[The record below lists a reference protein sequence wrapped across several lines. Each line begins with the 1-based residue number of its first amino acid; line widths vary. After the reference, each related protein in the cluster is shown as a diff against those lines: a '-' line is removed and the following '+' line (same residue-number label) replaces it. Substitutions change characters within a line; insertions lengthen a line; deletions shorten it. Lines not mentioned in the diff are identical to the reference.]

1 MSKITFSEKEI
12 KILSKN
18 KYVKK
23 VSSKSISYSALFK
36 EKFIEEYYKGKSPQT
51 IFKEYGFDIS
61 LIGIKRVEQCA
72 SRWKKIYEANGLW
85 AFQDHKKH
93 SRRPKNRNLTDTEK
107 IEILEAKIKFLEVQ
121 NEFLKKLK
129 KMRRGGN

>member
-23 VSSKSISYSALFK
+23 VSSKSITYSALFK
-36 EKFIEEYYKGKSPQT
+36 EKFIEEYYQGKIPRT
-51 IFKEYGFDIS
+51 IFKECGFDINI
-61 LIGIKRVEQCA
+61 IGIKRIEQCA

-85 AFQDHKKH
+85 ALQDYKK
-93 SRRPKNRNLTDTEK
+93 SSWRSKNQNLTDTEK
-107 IEILEAKIKFLEVQ
+107 IENLEAKIKFLEVQ

-129 KMRRGGN
+129 KMRKGW